1 MISLVLRQS
10 FVLIGVG
17 IVAGLVL
24 TFAAQRVLMHSFAAM
39 NSGMS
44 GSLLLAGISM
54 ALVAALAAAA
64 PELSDGVILTGYS
77 TNTTWQPLF
86 LSADGHLASENQ
98 PARFANYS
106 TGFVTWG
113 DKYYNQYSTE

>member
-1 MISLVLRQS
+1 MELAI
-10 FVLIGVG
+10 LIE
-17 IVAGLVL
+17 L
-24 TFAAQRVLMHSFAAM
+24 TKMVW
-39 NSGMS
+39 S
-44 GSLLLAGISM
+44 GSIAGYKPSKVVRVGHSYGSV
-54 ALVAALAAAA
+54 LSHALAAAA